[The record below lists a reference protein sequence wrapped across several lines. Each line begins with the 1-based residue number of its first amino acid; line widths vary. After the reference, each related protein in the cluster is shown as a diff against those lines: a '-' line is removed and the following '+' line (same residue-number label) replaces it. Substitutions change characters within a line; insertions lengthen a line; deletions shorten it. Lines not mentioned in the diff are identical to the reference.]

1 MSRLLQVLIAMVG
14 LGITAMLGY
23 ASFQNDRMQ
32 NKNAL
37 LALYSQ
43 SISAARLSCD
53 ADMAFVA
60 KHAVTNLEELD
71 NAAKLTFAGLGPN
84 DDEVTFVKQ
93 LHESTDDIIA
103 SMSTC
108 VPAGASAA
116 STAAPSR
123 PVVAAAPAPDAALA
137 PEVRAKIAK
146 SAPLIALATPSKNLE
161 LRLAESD
168 APDATSA
175 QKSEGYYAV
184 LASYSVD
191 DKSTYDPQLGIVAH
205 YNKLAPI
212 VKAKDLNLQMIRT
225 KISNHFAL
233 VLVDNQPSRDNARK
247 LVLTARRE
255 GWAGDAF
262 VEVNRGWVRCDNPST
277 EAGLEACAKK

>member
-23 ASFQNDRMQ
+23 ASFQNDRLQ

-37 LALYSQ
+37 LTLYSQ

-60 KHAVTNLEELD
+60 KHAVANLEELD
-71 NAAKLTFAGLGPN
+71 NAAKVNFAGLGPSA
-84 DDEVTFVKQ
+84 DEISFVKQ

-108 VPAGASAA
+108 VPAGAQ
-116 STAAPSR
+116 TAP
-123 PVVAAAPAPDAALA
+123 AAPAAPLAAAEPPAGAALA
-137 PEVRAKIAK
+137 PSPAARSAK
-146 SAPLIALATPSKNLE
+146 SVPLIAMATPSKNLE
-161 LRLAESD
+161 LRLAESE
-168 APDATSA
+168 APAPA
-175 QKSEGYYAV
+175 RAAKGEGYYAV
-184 LASYSVD
+184 LASYGVD

-205 YNKLAPI
+205 YNKLAP
-212 VKAKDLNLQMIRT
+212 VAKEKGLTLQMVRT

-233 VLVDNQPSRDNARK
+233 VLVGAPPTRDSARQ

-262 VEVNRGWVRCDNPST
+262 VELNRGWVTCDNPGT
-277 EAGLEACAKK
+277 EAGLEACAKA